1 MKDGVAVKLV
11 AHLVASHSQHHICNM
26 NRRSFT
32 ASLAAL
38 FAAPTLPDVASVAP
52 SAVSQTAV
60 SHYATA
66 KLLARAHNRCS
77 PETLQRLLRVD
88 GAIARELNAMLL
100 KRGVI
105 SSSSARGALMA
116 VEPLN
121 THCITNEAMRASNMA
136 QKLRDAKAQLDKLS
150 RGMNAPEQEN
160 PDDADVARI
169 SATEA
174 GQAKL

>member
-1 MKDGVAVKLV
+1 
-11 AHLVASHSQHHICNM
+11 
-26 NRRSFT
+26 
-32 ASLAAL
+32 
-38 FAAPTLPDVASVAP
+38 
-52 SAVSQTAV
+52 
-60 SHYATA
+60 
-66 KLLARAHNRCS
+66 
-77 PETLQRLLRVD
+77 
-88 GAIARELNAMLL
+88 
-100 KRGVI
+100 
-105 SSSSARGALMA
+105 MA

-150 RGMNAPEQEN
+150 RGMKAPEQEN